1 MKHLIIACLTIASTL
16 TAFAQTSVTP
26 FDASKDHLNGITY
39 SLPKTE
45 LNITITARCT
55 IEKPGPFYQYAE
67 RYLATKDIITTNNET
82 WDIEKI
88 EITSEAIPDFDR
100 TFQVAID
107 TRGIANNISYYHNN
121 IIAGINTESNPSV
134 MSDKSD
140 KSQLSTLNFFNKRE
154 LSNSFELPNEEKIN
168 NGVVNS
174 QLSFDYS
181 VLNEDALVATSIPK
195 MAEMIARQIYH
206 IRESRNALLTADLEQ
221 IPDGEALKQML
232 TRLDLQEAELIAFF
246 TGKTHSYTVTKT
258 YTLVPDDD
266 LTDYVIARISANE
279 GLTEANN
286 VIGEPIYLNLKGT
299 YYNAPFSDPKQ
310 EKTPKG
316 FYYNVPGKALIA
328 VDYDNIHEVI
338 TLPIAQFGYTT
349 PLSAALTNNKTARIT
364 FNPELGTI
372 LKIEK

>member
-45 LNITITARCT
+45 LNIVITARCT

-67 RYLATKDIITTNNET
+67 RYLATKDIITTNTET
-82 WDIEKI
+82 WEIENIDIH
-88 EITSEAIPDFDR
+88 TSAVADPNR

-107 TRGIANNISYYHNN
+107 SRGIANNISFYHDN
-121 IIAGINTESNPSV
+121 IIAGINIESDMPN

-140 KSQLSTLNFFNKRE
+140 NSSFLIPNSSLN
-154 LSNSFELPNEEKIN
+154 
-168 NGVVNS
+168 
-174 QLSFDYS
+174 FDYS

-206 IRESRNALLTADLEQ
+206 IRESRTALLSADLEH
-221 IPDGEALKQML
+221 IPDGKALKQML
-232 TRLDLQEAELIAFF
+232 ARLDHDEAELVAFF
-246 TGKTHSYTVTKT
+246 TGKSHSFTVTKT
-258 YTLVPDDD
+258 YTITPDDD
-266 LTDYVIARISANE
+266 LNDYVIARISTTE
-279 GLTEANN
+279 GLTESGN
-286 VIGEPIYLNLKGT
+286 VIGEPIYLNIKGT
-299 YYNAPFSDPKQ
+299 YYNAPLADPKQ
-310 EKTPKG
+310 ENAPKG
-316 FYYNVPGKALIA
+316 FYYNVPGKAQIT
-328 VDYDNIHEVI
+328 VDFEDIHKTT

-349 PLSAALTNNKTARIT
+349 PLNAALTNSKTTRIT